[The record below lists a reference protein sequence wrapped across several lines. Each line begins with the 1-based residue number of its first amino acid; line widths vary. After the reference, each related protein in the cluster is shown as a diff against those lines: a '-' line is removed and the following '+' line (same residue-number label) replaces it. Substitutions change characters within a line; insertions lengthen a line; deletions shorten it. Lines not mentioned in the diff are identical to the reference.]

1 MSSPCLQ
8 EGNVVRMLMFANG
21 GGCAPPNPPAVLKP
35 SMSAIKR
42 KHHVI
47 TMFAMRESCAKH
59 FGHMG
64 SCASPVSQR
73 SKSSK
78 CCYLQHLSVPS
89 PANGVITLHHLKRSK
104 TSKWCNWQH
113 LRRSKSSKCWYLHH
127 LKLRCHP
134 HRRLHRRHR
143 HPYCHPYFRRYHY

>member
-8 EGNVVRMLMFANG
+8 EGNVVRMIMFANG
-21 GGCAPPNPPAVLKP
+21 GAAPPQPVLKP

-59 FGHMG
+59 FGQMG

-78 CCYLQHLSVPS
+78 CCNLQHLSVPS
-89 PANGVITLHHLKRSK
+89 LANGVINL
-104 TSKWCNWQH
+104 Q
-113 LRRSKSSKCWYLHH
+113 H
-127 LKLRCHP
+127 LKLPRPASGVICSI
-134 HRRLHRRHR
+134 
-143 HPYCHPYFRRYHY
+143 